1 MSTKVSNRLSG
12 YTANKIKPLLGA
24 ALLAVFG
31 LQALPAKAQSVG
43 DIVAGQVLNQLMG
56 GNRNQA
62 RRNLPPVRMDS
73 FVQQA
78 GGHAE
83 HIYGDEGANGLP
95 PYFGFSKAHR
105 IDTGIMGTRN
115 AGLTTGHGSIM
126 PDAWGGDEY
135 IGAEWSDTNR
145 GRPPQHWGG
154 QNLDAA
160 ALGQAA
166 ATGLI
171 QQGLTGLTSSGNDGG
186 GAQATGG
193 NGLPPAPGPGFQ
205 PATVHGQFVGYY
217 SPEEVALSQTDFPAA
232 FEQFVYSGR
241 YMGSAENARYILEV
255 EMGRPQNGRTIPGT

>member
-1 MSTKVSNRLSG
+1 MFSQRGAHLIPKQERQAVS
-12 YTANKIKPLLGA
+12 IKPVMSL
-24 ALLAVFG
+24 ALLTLLS
-31 LQALPAKAQSVG
+31 LQQLPAQAQSVG
-43 DIVAGQVLNQLMG
+43 DIVSGQVLRQLMG
-56 GNRNQA
+56 GQA
-62 RRNLPPVRMDS
+62 GQRRQLPPVRMDS
-73 FVQQA
+73 FVDQA

-105 IDTGIMGTRN
+105 IDTGIQGIRN
-115 AGLTTGHGSIM
+115 QGLTTGHGSVM

-145 GRPPQHWGG
+145 GRPPMHWGG
-154 QNLDAA
+154 ENLDAA

-166 ATGLI
+166 AAAVV
-171 QQGLTGLTSSGNDGG
+171 QGVVGGTISSGGG
-186 GAQATGG
+186 GDPGSG
-193 NGLPPAPGPGFQ
+193 NGLPPPPGEGYQ

-241 YMGSAENARYILEV
+241 YLGSAENARYILEN
-255 EMGRPQNGRTIPGT
+255 EMGRPQGGRTIPGN